1 MKKILY
7 TILQLTWGFPQT
19 LAGFIIFLK
28 NRDCLHKK
36 FPWSNL
42 YYMEVKSESITWLIH
57 LCF

>member
-28 NRDCLHKK
+28 TVTARIKISMEQSVLHG
-36 FPWSNL
+36 S
-42 YYMEVKSESITWLIH
+42 
-57 LCF
+57 